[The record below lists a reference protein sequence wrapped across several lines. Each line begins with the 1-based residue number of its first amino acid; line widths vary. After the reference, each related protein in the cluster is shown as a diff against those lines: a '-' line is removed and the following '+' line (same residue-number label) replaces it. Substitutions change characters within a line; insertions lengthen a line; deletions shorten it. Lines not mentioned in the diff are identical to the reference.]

1 MKTEKAEPL
10 GFTESQCGAHLSAT
24 EDAFYVIGGKW
35 TLRIM
40 IAVLSGHHR
49 FNDLQR
55 SVSGISARVLSA
67 ELKDLE
73 LNGLV
78 QRTVLADHKPVIVEY
93 LPTPYSRS
101 LKHII
106 AALAQWGADH
116 KKKIMTKA

>member
-1 MKTEKAEPL
+1 MKNPPAVRLEY
-10 GFTESQCGAHLSAT
+10 TESQCSKHLSAT
-24 EDAFYVIGGKW
+24 EDAIYVLGGKW

-40 IAVLSGHHR
+40 IALLSGHHR

-78 QRTVLADHKPVIVEY
+78 LRSVLADKKPVVVEY
-93 LPTPYSRS
+93 LPTPYSKS
-101 LKHII
+101 LKSII
-106 AALAQWGADH
+106 AALADWGVAH
-116 KKKIMTKA
+116 KKKIMTRA

>member
-1 MKTEKAEPL
+1 MSIHTPEPL
-10 GFTESQCGAHLSAT
+10 EFTESQCGSHLSAT
-24 EDAFYVIGGKW
+24 EDALYVIGGKW

-40 IAVLSGHHR
+40 IAVLGGHHR

-55 SVSGISARVLSA
+55 SVSGISARVLST

-93 LPTPYSRS
+93 LPTPYSRT

-106 AALAQWGADH
+106 AALAQWGTAH
-116 KKKIMTKA
+116 KKKIMTRA